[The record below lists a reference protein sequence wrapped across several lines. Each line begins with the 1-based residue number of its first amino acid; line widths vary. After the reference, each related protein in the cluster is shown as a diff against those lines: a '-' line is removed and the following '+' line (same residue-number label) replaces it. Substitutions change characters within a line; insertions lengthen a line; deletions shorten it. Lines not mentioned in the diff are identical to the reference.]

1 LPGSA
6 AAIPKRAS
14 NIASV
19 AIRVMRMGASA
30 PLQAEPAA
38 ARKLKL
44 AVGAWRRG
52 DALEARK
59 QVGETGTLRSG

>member
-1 LPGSA
+1 
-6 AAIPKRAS
+6 
-14 NIASV
+14 
-19 AIRVMRMGASA
+19 MRMGASE
-30 PLQAEPAA
+30 PLQAEPEA